1 MLHIYQGNNS
11 PAYTSTGSSTGTLA
25 VTEGASTINVVVLG
39 SYFAGSF
46 VASSDGHGG
55 TLVTDPPP
63 PSNPTA
69 SLGGTYGSI
78 TANGD
83 LDNNTWG
90 ASSDLPHFS
99 DGSTMNIG
107 QPASGQGAP
116 PSFTW
121 IGMPNA
127 SSISETGIGSNTFE
141 FGAGSESFTGGTK
154 SNGGSGNNMYLASTI
169 QATIAGTTN
178 ELDFNGGVTDQNRY
192 PLPWKDQLRP
202 EALATD
208 TGGSEIAAGAL
219 NIDSQVS
226 QLVQAMATYSANN
239 SGFDPTASSVHAI
252 PNDSGVQA
260 SMAPPWHG

>member
-1 MLHIYQGNNS
+1 M
-11 PAYTSTGSSTGTLA
+11 
-25 VTEGASTINVVVLG
+25 
-39 SYFAGSF
+39 
-46 VASSDGHGG
+46 ASSDGHGG

-107 QPASGQGAP
+107 QPAAGQEAP
-116 PSFTW
+116 PSLTW
-121 IGMPNA
+121 IGMPIA
-127 SSISETGIGSNTFE
+127 SSISETVIGSNTFE

-154 SNGGSGNNMYLASTI
+154 SNGESGNNTYLASTI
-169 QATIAGTTN
+169 DAAGTTN
-178 ELDFNGGVTDQNRY
+178 ELDFNGGVTDQNRF
-192 PLPWKDQLRP
+192 PLPWKDRLRP
-202 EALATD
+202 EAKATD
-208 TGGSEIAAGAL
+208 TSGPEIAAGAL

-239 SGFDPTASSVHAI
+239 SGFDPAASSVHAI

>member
-1 MLHIYQGNNS
+1 
-11 PAYTSTGSSTGTLA
+11 
-25 VTEGASTINVVVLG
+25 VLG

-46 VASSDGHGG
+46 MASSDGHGG

-90 ASSDLPHFS
+90 ASSGLPHFS

-107 QPASGQGAP
+107 QPAAGQGAP
-116 PSFTW
+116 PSLTW
-121 IGMPNA
+121 IGMPIA
-127 SSISETGIGSNTFE
+127 SSISETVIGSNTFE

-154 SNGGSGNNMYLASTI
+154 SNGESGNNTYLASTI
-169 QATIAGTTN
+169 DAAGTTN
-178 ELDFNGGVTDQNRY
+178 ELDFNGGVTDQNRF

-202 EALATD
+202 EARATD
-208 TGGSEIAAGAL
+208 TGAIGRDWFSYGLNQGPEIAAGAV

-260 SMAPPWHG
+260 SMAPPWLR